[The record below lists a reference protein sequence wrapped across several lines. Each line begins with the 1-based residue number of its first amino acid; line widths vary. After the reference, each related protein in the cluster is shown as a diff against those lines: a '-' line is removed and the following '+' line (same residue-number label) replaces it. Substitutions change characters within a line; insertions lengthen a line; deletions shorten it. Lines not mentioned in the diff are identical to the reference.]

1 MVTISTEEY
10 ADLIRAQHKLEMIL
24 AMREELIYSCSKQ
37 LFNAIVG
44 KEEVLPAS
52 PTWEERE
59 AVLNRLFAE
68 TGKVETP
75 DEQIEEVWGKP
86 HETV

>member
-10 ADLIRAQHKLEMIL
+10 ADLIRAQHKLEMIV
-24 AMREELIYSCSKQ
+24 AMKSELVYSSSML

-44 KEEVLPAS
+44 VAEALPAP

-59 AVLNRLFAE
+59 AEFNRLLAE

>member
-10 ADLIRAQHKLEMIL
+10 ADLIRAQHKLEMIV
-24 AMREELIYSCSKQ
+24 AMKSELVYSSSMA

-44 KEEVLPAS
+44 VTEELPAL

-59 AVLNRLFAE
+59 AEFNRLLAE

>member
-10 ADLIRAQHKLEMIL
+10 ADLIRAQHKLEMIV
-24 AMREELIYSCSKQ
+24 AMKSELVYSSSMAM
-37 LFNAIVG
+37 FNAIVG
-44 KEEVLPAS
+44 VAEALPTP

>member
-10 ADLIRAQHKLEMIL
+10 ADLIRAQHKLEMIV
-24 AMREELIYSCSKQ
+24 AMKSELVYSSSMAM
-37 LFNAIVG
+37 FNAIVG
-44 KEEVLPAS
+44 VAEALPTS
-52 PTWEERE
+52 PTWDERE
-59 AVLNRLFAE
+59 AEFNRLLAD
-68 TGKVETP
+68 TGEVETP